1 MKPIESLFAS
11 IPARENGLVNVIV
24 DTPRGSGAKL
34 KYDRE
39 RGCFR
44 LSHILPAGHTFPFD
58 FGSIPG
64 TLADDGDALDV
75 LLLIDAPTA
84 PGCLVKARLI
94 GVLTAKQSEKGK
106 TMRNDRLVAVPV
118 TEVNRP
124 RIRRLDELATA
135 RIGEIE
141 HFFYSYNLAHGRRF
155 KPLARLGPRRAEE
168 ILDAAIRKSQR
179 EAP

>member
-1 MKPIESLFAS
+1 MKPIEALFGS
-11 IPARENGLVNVIV
+11 IPPRENGLVNVIV
-24 DTPRGSGAKL
+24 DTPRGSATKL
-34 KYDRE
+34 KFDRDH
-39 RGCFR
+39 GCFR

-84 PGCLVKARLI
+84 PGCLVSARLI
-94 GVLTAKQSEKGK
+94 GVLTARQTEKGK
-106 TMRNDRLVAVPV
+106 TVRNDRLVAVPV

-124 RIRRLDELATA
+124 GIRRLDELDPA
-135 RIGEIE
+135 RIDEIE

-155 KPLARLGPRRAEE
+155 KPLGRLGPRKAEQ
-168 ILDAAIRKSQR
+168 ILDAAIRKNQR